1 MPEVLWA
8 LPDVSADLGP
18 CSSACG
24 VDQLSPATRAPVL
37 WPTRSTGTPGP
48 LAGGSEG
55 PRCRQ
60 ALLGHSCS
68 GPRARGFD
76 QLSRAIGLGP
86 DGLHGRPAVP
96 EDSRPAPIA
105 RGLDHM
111 SRGIWGRVPVPAVSN
126 SSPGRLGLGSD
137 GPRGRPAVP
146 GDSGQCLMA
155 RDVEQLTQATRTQ
168 VRGPAGLTSSPR
180 QLGNRSVV
188 PRGRPAHLGDTGP
201 VRGPA
206 LSTRCL

>member
-1 MPEVLWA
+1 MPEVLRA

-24 VDQLSPATRAPVL
+24 VDQLPPATRAPVL

-146 GDSGQCLMA
+146 DDTRSGPRAHGVDESSRM
-155 RDVEQLTQATRTQ
+155 TQAR
-168 VRGPAGLTSSPR
+168 VRWPAGSTSSPR
-180 QLGNRSVV
+180 
-188 PRGRPAHLGDTGP
+188 
-201 VRGPA
+201 
-206 LSTRCL
+206 